1 MSKKIEAFE
10 YVAKSSGKTYK
21 AYSLADLLEL
31 AGIEAPAGCHAI
43 KDGNDDNGRLQYT
56 IIIMEQTAPQKRMV
70 KEARRAGVMAKP
82 LSTKAPQA
90 PANGLEER
98 FNRLETALAALLTQ
112 TSQAPEKA
120 APVGTT
126 ITRKRR
132 AA

>member
-10 YVAKSSGKTYK
+10 YPAKSSGKIYE
-21 AYSLADLLEL
+21 AYNLADLLEL
-31 AGIEAPAGCHAI
+31 AGIEAPAGFYAI
-43 KDGNDDNGRLQYT
+43 KDGMDSNGRLKYT
-56 IIIMEQTAPQKRMV
+56 VIILEQTAPQKRMV
-70 KEARRAGVMAKP
+70 KEARRAGVMSKP

-112 TSQAPEKA
+112 TNQAPAKA